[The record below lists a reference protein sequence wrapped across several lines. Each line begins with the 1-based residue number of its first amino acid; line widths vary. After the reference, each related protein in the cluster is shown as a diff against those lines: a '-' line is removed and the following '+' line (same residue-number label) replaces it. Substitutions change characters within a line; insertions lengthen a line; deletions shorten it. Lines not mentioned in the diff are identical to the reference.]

1 MQKDTTNKI
10 LTYSIFH
17 NNDRSNVRYH
27 FWSNTPTSVH
37 QHDHYEFFVVTKN
50 KLIHQFNGEIRILEK
65 CTLSLSR
72 PNDVHQ
78 LRKYRNEPNE
88 HFNLAV
94 SKTLFEN
101 LCSIV
106 NPNLLE
112 WIQQQTNMFSY
123 TLQPAEYDYFLHITR
138 AAQVIP
144 EQTNQDFYP
153 SLMQLL
159 AHAFLTHFN
168 TQQQEESTA
177 KSRSEPPWLTA
188 FLNKLSKPEIFNL
201 PLTDIYRLSGYSQPR
216 LNTLFH
222 QYVDTTLINYLTQQ
236 KIQYA
241 CNLLKTSNYKI
252 IAISEMTGFNS
263 ICRFNFAFKSI
274 TGLTPTQYRDKYTHL
289 TPTKPSSPT
298 A

>member
-1 MQKDTTNKI
+1 MQKDITNEI
-10 LTYSIFH
+10 LTHSLFH
-17 NNDRSNVRYH
+17 NNSRSNIRYH

-37 QHDHYEFFVVTKN
+37 RHDHYEFFVVTEN
-50 KLIHQFNGEIRILEK
+50 KLIHQFNGKIRLLEK
-65 CTLSLSR
+65 GTLSLSR

-123 TLQPAEYDYFLHITR
+123 TLQPAEYDYFLHIIHK
-138 AAQVIP
+138 AQVIP
-144 EQTNQDFYP
+144 EQVHQDFHP
-153 SLMQLL
+153 AFMRLL
-159 AHAFLTHFN
+159 AHTFLTHFN
-168 TQQQEESTA
+168 TQQQEATA
-177 KSRSEPPWLTA
+177 KSHSELPWLTI
-188 FLNKLSKPEIFNL
+188 FLNKLSTPEIFRL
-201 PLTDIYRLSGYSQPR
+201 PLTEIYRLSGYSQPR

-222 QYVDTTLINYLTQQ
+222 KHVGTTLINYLTQQ

-241 CNLLKTSNYKI
+241 CNLLKTTNYKI
-252 IAISEMTGFNS
+252 ITISEMTGFNS

-289 TPTKPSSPT
+289 SPKKPSSPT
-298 A
+298 T